1 MALVALVGGLTPG
14 FQPEMV
20 PSSVAKMKIA
30 CVPGLPGTRRKSV
43 LPLKT
48 TPVGADW
55 VPGAKPGGGTVTT
68 SGPPFCFGGK
78 GVPLRAE
85 RVEVPGILF
94 ATHQG
99 LPDEVGRA
107 QRLLK
112 IGPIVRAISLMYA
125 ATFTC

>member
-30 CVPGLPGTRRKSV
+30 CVPGLPATRRKSV

-78 GVPLRAE
+78 WVPLPAE
-85 RVEVPGILF
+85 RGQGPELVF
-94 ATHQG
+94 AHTPT
-99 LPDEVGRA
+99 LPHE
-107 QRLLK
+107 
-112 IGPIVRAISLMYA
+112 PE
-125 ATFTC
+125 

>member
-1 MALVALVGGLTPG
+1 MALVALVGGLAPG

-55 VPGAKPGGGTVTT
+55 VPGAKPGGGTVTI
-68 SGPPFCFGGK
+68 SGPPFCFGGE
-78 GVPLRAE
+78 GLPLPSS
-85 RVEVPGILF
+85 RVEVPELLF
-94 ATHQG
+94 STQ
-99 LPDEVGRA
+99 
-107 QRLLK
+107 QRLSEER
-112 IGPIVRAISLMYA
+112 V
-125 ATFTC
+125 